1 MQRLFEVEQVLGP
14 EGGSRTAIQRATLR
28 AVPPTL
34 RDVQQSLSPD
44 TAILEYVL
52 DDPASFCLYV
62 THGRAGVVSLPAS
75 RTELNRL
82 VALYR
87 RQVGTRAATIP
98 ASRSLYA
105 DLIAPLPAQ
114 ALTPRLIVVPDGRL
128 HLIPFDALVDG
139 TGHYVL
145 ETHTITYAPSATVL
159 RLIENAKAVNTNPIT
174 FLGVGGVEYRMSVAD
189 AAPGGKPLPDGTAS
203 VSNPFDPKAEPL
215 RDLPE
220 SVDEV
225 RAASKILGSS
235 SVLLLGQDATDA
247 AFKAEPLGRFKII
260 HIAAHGIASPIFP
273 DRAALVLTEDPKHHD
288 DGLLQARD
296 IQRLHLNAALVTLS
310 ACDTGAGRL
319 EGEEGI
325 ESIEQAFLFAGVR
338 SVLASLWTASDIYTT
353 DLMEAFYRNLA
364 AGQDEADA
372 LRNAKL
378 SLLAEYRRQ
387 ATPFYWAGFTLVG
400 DGTGRVESRQR

>member
-52 DDPASFCLYV
+52 DDPASFSLYV

-189 AAPGGKPLPDGTAS
+189 AA
-203 VSNPFDPKAEPL
+203 
-215 RDLPE
+215 
-220 SVDEV
+220 
-225 RAASKILGSS
+225 RAASRCQT
-235 SVLLLGQDATDA
+235 GQ
-247 AFKAEPLGRFKII
+247 
-260 HIAAHGIASPIFP
+260 
-273 DRAALVLTEDPKHHD
+273 RAYRTRL
-288 DGLLQARD
+288 
-296 IQRLHLNAALVTLS
+296 IQRRSRSEICPRAWTKS
-310 ACDTGAGRL
+310 G
-319 EGEEGI
+319 
-325 ESIEQAFLFAGVR
+325 QPVR
-338 SVLASLWTASDIYTT
+338 
-353 DLMEAFYRNLA
+353 F
-364 AGQDEADA
+364 
-372 LRNAKL
+372 
-378 SLLAEYRRQ
+378 
-387 ATPFYWAGFTLVG
+387 
-400 DGTGRVESRQR
+400 